1 MRNRALLRG
10 GELRKQFGARG
21 DHRKTEGDHGS
32 SQRKWRVQPACQ
44 SISNFK
50 PSASLTYLM
59 TRSKLRSKAISRPPS
74 PRLPKASHRGSFRRS
89 NAKEAESRLG
99 RHELSLSQNL
109 TLRGGSV
116 DEKGSEARRCD
127 GIARG
132 VDQCGG

>member
-1 MRNRALLRG
+1 MARAAGMSEHQQLQAVRVANVPDDAFKAAVEAHRHRACLRRRIG
-10 GELRKQFGARG
+10 
-21 DHRKTEGDHGS
+21 
-32 SQRKWRVQPACQ
+32 
-44 SISNFK
+44 
-50 PSASLTYLM
+50 
-59 TRSKLRSKAISRPPS
+59 
-74 PRLPKASHRGSFRRS
+74 GSFRRS